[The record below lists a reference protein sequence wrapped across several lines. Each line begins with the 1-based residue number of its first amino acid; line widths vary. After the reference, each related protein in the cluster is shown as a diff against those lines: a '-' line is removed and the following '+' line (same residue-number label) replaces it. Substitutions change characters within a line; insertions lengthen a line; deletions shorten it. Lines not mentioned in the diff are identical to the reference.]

1 MVVISFLVLMFPVGF
16 VAYWVGRGV
25 KLNRENREIAEAASA
40 IDVSGLRPNDVVNV
54 RTGEVLS
61 PRDRET
67 ALAAGKV
74 RFEL

>member
-1 MVVISFLVLMFPVGF
+1 MVIISFLVLMIPVAF

-25 KLNRENREIAEAASA
+25 KLNREDREVAEAARSL
-40 IDVSGLRPNDVVNV
+40 DVSGLRPNDVVNV
-54 RTGEVLS
+54 ATGEVLS

-67 ALAAGKV
+67 ALAAGNV